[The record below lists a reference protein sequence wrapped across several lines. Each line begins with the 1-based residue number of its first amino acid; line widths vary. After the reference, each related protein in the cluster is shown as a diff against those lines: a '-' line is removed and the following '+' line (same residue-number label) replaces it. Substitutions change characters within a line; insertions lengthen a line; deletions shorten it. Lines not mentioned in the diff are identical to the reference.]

1 MVAAASAI
9 VDEYDAVMAEAI
21 ALAESCSDDEWRTMC
36 SNEERAVG
44 VLFDHIATG
53 NPQVVRWINEFLAG
67 RPIVITPE
75 ILNSRNAEHAHHAQR
90 RPRAETIEDLKTGTA
105 ATSEFLGSLTKDQ
118 LGVRNEFGWAGPQ
131 DVAWVASAALR
142 HPRGHLKS
150 IRETLGR

>member
-1 MVAAASAI
+1 MAAASPI
-9 VDEYDAVMAEAI
+9 VDEYDIVMVEAI
-21 ALAESCSDDEWRTMC
+21 ALAESCSEDEWRTIC
-36 SNEERAVG
+36 ANEERSVG
-44 VLFDHIATG
+44 VLFDHIASG

-75 ILNSRNAEHAHHAQR
+75 ILNARNAEHAHRVQE
-90 RPRAETIEDLKTGTA
+90 RPRAETIDELKSGTA
-105 ATSEFLGSLTKDQ
+105 ATSEFLGSLTEDQ

-150 IRETLGR
+150 IRGALGR

>member
-9 VDEYDAVMAEAI
+9 VDEYDAAMAEAI

-44 VLFDHIATG
+44 VLFDHIASG
-53 NPQVVRWINEFLAG
+53 NPEVVRWIKEFLAG

-75 ILNSRNAEHAHHAQR
+75 ILNSRNAEHAHQVQR
-90 RPRAETIEDLKTGTA
+90 RPRGETIDDLKKGTA
-105 ATSEFLGSLTKDQ
+105 TTSEFLGSLTKDQ

-150 IRETLGR
+150 IREALGR

>member
-21 ALAESCSDDEWRTMC
+21 ALAESCSDDEWRAMC
-36 SNEERAVG
+36 ASEQRTVG
-44 VLFDHIATG
+44 VLFDHVATG

-75 ILNSRNAEHAHHAQR
+75 ILNSRNAEHAHQVQR
-90 RPRAETIEDLKTGTA
+90 RPRAETIDDLKKGTTT
-105 ATSEFLGSLTKDQ
+105 TSEFLGSLTKDQ
-118 LGVRNEFGWAGPQ
+118 LGVRSEFGWAGPQ

-150 IRETLGR
+150 IREALGR